1 MKRSLFPKLSPW
13 VTGTLPCL
21 LFLTGTLHAQTD
33 SKITVSGKIK
43 AENDNAPLI
52 GATIAEKGT
61 NTGTTAD
68 VDGNYKISV
77 AQGASIVVSFIGY
90 VPQEIKVDNRSV
102 IDVTL
107 KADQQQLQ
115 DVVVVGYG
123 TARKKDLTGSIAK
136 ISSEQL
142 IQPSAGSFDQMLQGK
157 VPGVQI
163 SQTTGAPGGNV
174 NIYLPRRR
182 CIALG

>member
-1 MKRSLFPKLSPW
+1 
-13 VTGTLPCL
+13 
-21 LFLTGTLHAQTD
+21 
-33 SKITVSGKIK
+33 
-43 AENDNAPLI
+43 
-52 GATIAEKGT
+52 
-61 NTGTTAD
+61 
-68 VDGNYKISV
+68 
-77 AQGASIVVSFIGY
+77 VVSFIGY

-102 IDVTL
+102 IDVSL

-174 NIYLPRRR
+174 NILIRGVSSITGGNQPLYVIDGFAIGSGGGGSDMRNYGGNNFSSAGMAP
-182 CIALG
+182 IPVTG